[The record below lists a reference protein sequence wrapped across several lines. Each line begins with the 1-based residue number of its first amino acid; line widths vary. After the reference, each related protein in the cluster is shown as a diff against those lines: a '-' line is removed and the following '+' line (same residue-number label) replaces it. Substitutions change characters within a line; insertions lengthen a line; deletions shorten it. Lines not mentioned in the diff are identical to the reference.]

1 MAAAEISARDGGPVG
16 VVTGG
21 RVCVCVSRARSGWQM
36 LASAVV
42 WSALM
47 LGSSLVSAAAVY
59 RRMCVA
65 RADGYQQVPSWDKQS

>member
-1 MAAAEISARDGGPVG
+1 MAAAEISARDGGMSG
-16 VVTGG
+16 VATG
-21 RVCVCVSRARSGWQM
+21 VSRARSLFQM